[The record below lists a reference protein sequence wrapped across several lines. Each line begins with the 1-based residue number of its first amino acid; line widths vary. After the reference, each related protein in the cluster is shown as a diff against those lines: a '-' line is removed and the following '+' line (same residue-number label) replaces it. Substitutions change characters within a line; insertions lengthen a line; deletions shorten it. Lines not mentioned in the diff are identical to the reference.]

1 MLRNKKK
8 YMVSEDI
15 SAQYV
20 RGAEKEGPY
29 GLVLDVTQIWNISLV
44 QRKLLIIYFI
54 LCLCIL
60 KKFPQQDFN
69 TDDRGGGEWL
79 EDCLLQ
85 WMGNVNYTAE
95 V

>member
-1 MLRNKKK
+1 
-8 YMVSEDI
+8 MVFVNFI
-15 SAQYV
+15 S
-20 RGAEKEGPY
+20 
-29 GLVLDVTQIWNISLV
+29 
-44 QRKLLIIYFI
+44 
-54 LCLCIL
+54 CLCIF

-85 WMGNVNYTAE
+85 WMGNANYTAQ